1 MADIVILGGARTPI
15 GAFGGTLRDF
25 NAPTLMEHAM
35 RGALAKTKIDP
46 HTIDETIVGQV
57 FQGSDAPDIAR
68 YCSLRVGIPANVP
81 GIAINRQ
88 CASGLEAAVWGAKS
102 ILTGDAQL
110 VLTGGVES
118 MSTVPYILRGVR
130 WGARMGTQPITDG
143 MWELADDPSAG
154 AMWKWAEHM
163 AEKFNVSRAEQD
175 QWALLSHQRAVAA
188 TASGRLREEIFP
200 MQLPERKGVRIIDQD
215 EGPRADTSLEK
226 LAQLQPKWKRDGTIT
241 PGNAS
246 TMNDGACAVF
256 IASREKANA
265 LGIPPMA
272 KIASWAVAGVDPLIT
287 GYAPVVA
294 IPAALKKAGLTF
306 DAIDLYEVNEAF
318 AVMLVTTIR
327 ELGLD
332 PARLNV
338 NGGGISL
345 GHPVGMSG
353 NRLLLTMAIELQK
366 RQKEFGVIAL
376 CAGGGQGIA
385 VVIQNTAK

>member
-1 MADIVILGGARTPI
+1 M
-15 GAFGGTLRDF
+15 
-25 NAPTLMEHAM
+25 
-35 RGALAKTKIDP
+35 
-46 HTIDETIVGQV
+46 
-57 FQGSDAPDIAR
+57 
-68 YCSLRVGIPANVP
+68 
-81 GIAINRQ
+81 
-88 CASGLEAAVWGAKS
+88 
-102 ILTGDAQL
+102 TGDAQL

-130 WGARMGTQPITDG
+130 WGARMGTQPIIDG

-272 KIASWAVAGVDPLIT
+272 KIASWAIAGVDPLIT